1 MGNGHQSSHPV
12 VLIEY
17 ANAYNL
23 FLSPASTT
31 SPHACSSR
39 LLLQVISLLHSPE
52 ALQHASTPACVT
64 STLHCSIIQQ
74 YHCVSSNVLHCTT
87 LHCTALPVCLHT
99 ARRRQKEGEKRKK
112 KNAACVSCPSHH
124 HHQHPHQHRHSWQHM
139 TPSPPVNLLFLFCQ
153 TRAAASSTA
162 LHLALLSP
170 PTTCRRTSVAAEL
183 CSGWT
188 DSLRAVSPW

>member
-31 SPHACSSR
+31 SPRACSSR

-99 ARRRQKEGEKRKK
+99 ARRRRKEGEKRKK
-112 KNAACVSCPSHH
+112 KRCLCLLSIPPPPPASSPTPPLLAAHDPVSPRQPLIPILSNSGSRIKHRTTSGSSLPSHH
-124 HHQHPHQHRHSWQHM
+124 MQ
-139 TPSPPVNLLFLFCQ
+139 
-153 TRAAASSTA
+153 AY
-162 LHLALLSP
+162 
-170 PTTCRRTSVAAEL
+170 
-183 CSGWT
+183 
-188 DSLRAVSPW
+188 

>member
-112 KNAACVSCPSHH
+112 KTLPVSLVH
-124 HHQHPHQHRHSWQHM
+124 
-139 TPSPPVNLLFLFCQ
+139 
-153 TRAAASSTA
+153 
-162 LHLALLSP
+162 
-170 PTTCRRTSVAAEL
+170 PTTTTSILTNTATLGSTWPRLPPSTSYSYSVKL
-183 CSGWT
+183 GQPH
-188 DSLRAVSPW
+188 RAPHYIWLFSPLPPHAGVLV